1 MKVCIVTP
9 RYPPIVKGGGEIS
22 VSLLARELS
31 KFVEVDVVSFD
42 RNLTSVSVVDDIPV
56 TRVHPIT
63 PHDLKLP
70 QNLQAL
76 RVLREK
82 IGTCDIFHSYNHDL
96 MPSLGFLT
104 KKHGI
109 NSVATLNGSVYFH
122 SLDTEG
128 RFKSRNPIERAVLS
142 LIKLRNKLAL
152 SYIRNIKTFT
162 TLSTFYRDKFVEA
175 GIPRDKIKIIPNMLD
190 PNFEPK
196 PRIKDDDKATIL
208 YTGPFTFAKG
218 IDILIDAYSRLEEQN
233 LELIIVG
240 DSPYKIQP
248 LIKRFKPKNDI
259 NVLGKVSY
267 DKLPDLYALA
277 DIYVLPYRYPY
288 PVGRTILEA
297 MVSGVPTITTGNSY
311 YSPIIEDMK
320 SGVLI
325 YPMEAERL
333 AETIQR
339 LIDSPNLRKRLSH
352 NAKKRV
358 RDVCSPHKI
367 SRKYLEIYERLIS
380 SDT

>member
-31 KFVEVDVVSFD
+31 KFVEVNVVSFD

-56 TRVHPIT
+56 TRVHPIA

-76 RVLREK
+76 RILREK

-122 SLDTEG
+122 SLDTG
-128 RFKSRNPIERAVLS
+128 GHFKSGNPVRRAAIS
-142 LIKLRNKLAL
+142 LIKLRNKFAL
-152 SYIRNIKTFT
+152 HYIENIKMFT
-162 TLSTFYRDKFVEA
+162 TLSTFYRDKFAEA
-175 GIPRDKIKIIPNMLD
+175 GIPKDKIRIVTNMLD
-190 PNFEPK
+190 PNFKPK
-196 PRIKDDDKATIL
+196 QNIKAKAKVIIL
-208 YTGPFTFAKG
+208 YTGSYIFSRG

-233 LELIIVG
+233 VELIIAG
-240 DSPYKIQP
+240 DSPQKIQP
-248 LIKRFKPKNDI
+248 LIKKFEPKNDV
-259 NVLGKVSY
+259 NVVGKISY

-325 YPMEAERL
+325 YPMEAEKL
-333 AETIQR
+333 AEVIQR